1 MPDKEL
7 FQRLETEIAQA
18 IKPVLREL
26 RLVDVVDYI
35 GYLRFEKHQNITD
48 IFVSSAE
55 QYFAPGFLSYREAG
69 SVTVT
74 WKQAPTIK
82 LEAGISTPKA
92 SFRFAVHL
100 QDETAFVEMLAID
113 RLVDTQNE
121 KLDELAV
128 IRRSISINK
137 VAL

>member
-7 FQRLETEIAQA
+7 FHRLETEIAQA

-35 GYLRFEKHQNITD
+35 AYLRFEKHQNIAD

-55 QYFAPGFLSYREAG
+55 QFFAPGFLSYREAG
-69 SVTVT
+69 SVTVD
-74 WKQAPTIK
+74 WKQAPTIR
-82 LEAGISTPKA
+82 LEAGINTPKA

-100 QDETAFVEMLAID
+100 QDEAAFIEMLAID
-113 RLVDTQNE
+113 RLVETQNE
-121 KLDELAV
+121 TLDEMAV
-128 IRRSISINK
+128 ITRSISLNK